1 MIWNFL
7 SSLVSP
13 ISNAVTK
20 VSANKTEVKKRNID
34 RIMNADDKLAEWE
47 MIQAEKGSGWR
58 DEWFTIL
65 LSIPLVGAFI
75 PPFVPVI
82 LDGFEALNQM
92 PVYYQYWV
100 AVGYASMF
108 TRLDLSQCLHNSV
121 DGNIVL

>member
-13 ISNAVTK
+13 ITSAVTK
-20 VSANKTEVKKRNID
+20 VSTNKTEVKKRNID
-34 RIMNADDKLAEWE
+34 RIINADDKLAEWE

-92 PVYYQYWV
+92 PTYYQYWV
-100 AVGYASMF
+100 AVAI
-108 TRLDLSQCLHNSV
+108 LSSF
-121 DGNIVL
+121 GIRAIKK